1 MSQKSLSKWLKAII
15 GGMAICGALIYLYI
29 IPILGRDLA
38 DARPEYT
45 LWYFPWLAVVLVSA
59 IPCYWGLYFGWKI
72 STEIGKDN
80 SFSMENAEYLKNI
93 SILAA
98 LDSLY
103 FFAANVVFMVINMN
117 HPGVFLISLI
127 VVFIGVAVTVA
138 AAALSHLVRKAAEI
152 QQENELTI

>member
-29 IPILGRDLA
+29 IPILGRDLV

-45 LWYFPWLAVVLVSA
+45 SWYFPWLAVVLVSA

-103 FFAANVVFMVINMN
+103 LFVANVVFMVIDMN

>member
-29 IPILGRDLA
+29 IPILGRDLV

-45 LWYFPWLAVVLVSA
+45 SWYFPWLAVVLVSA

>member
-15 GGMAICGALIYLYI
+15 GGMGICGAFIYLYI
-29 IPILGRDLA
+29 IPILGRDLV

-45 LWYFPWLAVVLVSA
+45 SWYFPWLAVALVSA

-72 STEIGKDN
+72 SNEIGKDN

-103 FFAANVVFMVINMN
+103 FFVANVVFMVIDMN

>member
-1 MSQKSLSKWLKAII
+1 MNQKSLSKWLKAII

-29 IPILGRDLA
+29 IPILGRDLV

-45 LWYFPWLAVVLVSA
+45 SWYFPWLAVVLVSA

-138 AAALSHLVRKAAEI
+138 AASLSHLVRKAAEI

>member
-29 IPILGRDLA
+29 IPILGRDLV

-45 LWYFPWLAVVLVSA
+45 SWYFPWLAVVLVSA

-80 SFSMENAEYLKNI
+80 SFSMENAEHLKNI

>member
-15 GGMAICGALIYLYI
+15 GGMAICGAFIYLYI

-45 LWYFPWLAVVLVSA
+45 SWYFPWLAVVLVSA

-103 FFAANVVFMVINMN
+103 FFVANVVFMVIDMN

>member
-1 MSQKSLSKWLKAII
+1 MSQKSLSRWLKAII

-29 IPILGRDLA
+29 IPILGRDLV

-45 LWYFPWLAVVLVSA
+45 SWYFPWLAVVLVSA
-59 IPCYWGLYFGWKI
+59 IPYYWGLYFGWKV

>member
-1 MSQKSLSKWLKAII
+1 MSQKSLSRWLKAII

-29 IPILGRDLA
+29 IPILGRDLV

-45 LWYFPWLAVVLVSA
+45 SWYFPWLAVVLVSA
-59 IPCYWGLYFGWKI
+59 IPYYWGLYFGWKV

-103 FFAANVVFMVINMN
+103 FFAANVVFMVIDMN

>member
-1 MSQKSLSKWLKAII
+1 M
-15 GGMAICGALIYLYI
+15 
-29 IPILGRDLA
+29 
-38 DARPEYT
+38 EY
-45 LWYFPWLAVVLVSA
+45 
-59 IPCYWGLYFGWKI
+59 
-72 STEIGKDN
+72 GKV
-80 SFSMENAEYLKNI
+80 YRQRTI

>member
-1 MSQKSLSKWLKAII
+1 MSQKSLSRWLKAII

-29 IPILGRDLA
+29 IPILGRDLV

-45 LWYFPWLAVVLVSA
+45 SWYFPWLAVVLVSA

>member
-29 IPILGRDLA
+29 IPILGRDLV

-45 LWYFPWLAVVLVSA
+45 SWYFPWLAVVLVSA

-72 STEIGKDN
+72 SNEIGKDN

-103 FFAANVVFMVINMN
+103 FFVANVVFMVIDMN